1 MKSGGIQDSD
11 VTAAEHIKTVPSFC
25 YNCVAGPCLMKVKVK
40 DGVACEI
47 LPNLDAE
54 GIHPANGRCC
64 VKAYGAVQ
72 KTYNPNRVLAP
83 MKRTNPKKGRDEDPG
98 FVPISWD
105 EALDTIAGRL
115 CDIQRRGLE
124 DEAGLPRVAAT
135 FGMGGTPVSYMG
147 TFPALLA
154 AWGPVDF
161 SFGSGQGV
169 KCVHAEHLYGEYW
182 HRAFIVCADT
192 PHTNF
197 ILNFGGNVE
206 ATGGTCA
213 VTRHADARIRG
224 VKRINIEPH
233 MSVTAA
239 ASAEW
244 VPIRPKTDN
253 ALMFALLNV
262 MLHEHERDA
271 LDLPFLRDRTA
282 CPYLVGPRGLYLR
295 DAETRK
301 PLAWDV
307 GTACA
312 VPFDTPGATFALE
325 GRFTVARAIDVGPDD
340 DVADYE
346 SVGAATVMS
355 TLVEHMAPFTPEWA
369 SRICDVPA
377 ETMRR
382 LAAEYL
388 NNACV
393 GETIEIDGRTLPYR
407 PVAVTLGKNVNNGW
421 GAYDCVWARTVLAM
435 LVGALEVPGGTIGTT
450 TRLNRPQS
458 DRLKSVTPGPD
469 GFMATDLNP
478 TDRDNWAANP
488 TGRNAHTTLI
498 PIVGN
503 SGWSQALGPTHL
515 AWMFTSAPPE
525 NWPAPTYPD
534 LWFIYRSNPSISFF
548 DNDAL
553 ADHVARMP
561 FTVAFA
567 YTPDESNHMADIL
580 LPDATDLESM
590 QLIRMGGTKFV
601 EQLWRHQGVV
611 LRQPAVEPCGEAR
624 DFTWIA
630 TELAR
635 RTGLLEG
642 YNTAINRGAGGMPL
656 AGRDY
661 DYALAPDETYA
672 VDEIWDRTCK
682 AATAKYSNGAEVH
695 GLDWFRDHGFFV
707 VPFEQLDWYLYPTIV
722 DRQLRFELPYQER
735 LFRVGQELGNRLHE
749 NGIHWWDEQLGE
761 YAPLPHWCNVLDI
774 WDRAV
779 TRLGSDPAEFPLWLI
794 STKSMQYAAGNNVSI
809 QLMDEVSQNVRGH
822 GRILINTTTAAD
834 LGLAQDDWVEV
845 RSPVAKTRGRVAISQ
860 GVRPDTVVV
869 PGQFGHWATPFA
881 KDLGFPSLNK
891 LAPMSLDLTDST
903 GSGAD
908 MVRVSITP
916 VGGAA

>member
-1 MKSGGIQDSD
+1 MKQEQD
-11 VTAAEHIKTVPSFC
+11 IRTVPSFC

-47 LPNLDAE
+47 LPNFDAE

-64 VKAYGAVQ
+64 VKAYGTVQ
-72 KTYNPNRVLAP
+72 KTYNPGRVLTP
-83 MKRTNPKKGRDEDPG
+83 MKRTNPNKGRNEDPG

-105 EALDTIAGRL
+105 EALDTICDRL
-115 CDIQRRGLE
+115 ATIREKGLI

-147 TFPALLA
+147 TFPAFLS

-192 PHTNF
+192 PHTRY
-197 ILNFGGNVE
+197 IVSFGANVE

-213 VTRHADARIRG
+213 VTRHADARVRG
-224 VKRINIEPH
+224 VKRVNIEPH

-239 ASAEW
+239 ASSEW
-244 VPIRPKTDN
+244 VPIKPKTDN
-253 ALMFALLNV
+253 AFMFAMLHSI
-262 MLHEHERDA
+262 LHEHPRDS
-271 LDLPFLRDRTA
+271 LDIPFLSERTA
-282 CPYLVGPRGLYLR
+282 SPYLVGPRGLYLR
-295 DAETRK
+295 DARSKK
-301 PLAWDV
+301 PLVWDLNRK
-307 GTACA
+307 CA
-312 VPFDTPGATFALE
+312 VPFDTPATEMALE
-325 GRFTVARAIDVGPDD
+325 GQFRIEHAIDVGADD
-340 DVADYE
+340 DVATYDDVE
-346 SVGAATVMS
+346 AETVLTKMVTHLEPS
-355 TLVEHMAPFTPEWA
+355 TPEWA
-369 SRICDVPA
+369 GKICDVPA
-377 ETMRR
+377 ETIRR
-382 LAAEYL
+382 IAAEYL
-388 NNACV
+388 DHACI
-393 GETIEIDGRTLPYR
+393 GETIEIDGKTLPYR

-421 GAYDCVWARTVLAM
+421 GSYDCVWARTVLAM

-458 DRLKSVTPGPD
+458 NRLKSVTPGVD
-469 GFMATDLNP
+469 GFMKTNLNATDKE
-478 TDRDNWAANP
+478 NWAANP
-488 TGRNAHTTLI
+488 TGRNAHTTLV

-515 AWMFTSAPPE
+515 AWMFTRNPPD

-534 LWFIYRSNPSISFF
+534 VWFIYRSNPSISFF
-548 DNDAL
+548 DTDEL
-553 ADHVARMP
+553 AECVAQMP
-561 FTVAFA
+561 FIVAFA

-601 EQLWRHQGVV
+601 EQLWKYQGVV
-611 LRQPAVEPCGEAR
+611 LRQPAVEPQGEAR

-642 YNTAINRGAGGMPL
+642 YNSAINRGAGGMAL
-656 AGRDY
+656 QGEGY
-661 DYALAPDETYA
+661 DFSLAPDTAYE
-672 VDEIWDRTCK
+672 VNEIWDRSCK
-682 AATAKYSNGAEVH
+682 AATAKYSNGKEIH
-695 GLDWFRDHGFFV
+695 GLDWFEENGFFV
-707 VPFEQLDWYLYPTIV
+707 VPFKQVDWYLHPTMV
-722 DRQLRFELPYQER
+722 DQGLRYELPYQER
-735 LFRVGQELGNRLHE
+735 LLRVGQELQNRLHE
-749 NGIHWWDEQLGE
+749 KGIHWWDEQLKE
-761 YAPLPHWCNVLDI
+761 YAALPHWCDVQAT

-779 TRLGSDPAEFPLWLI
+779 ANMGADPLEFPLWLI
-794 STKSMQYAAGNNVSI
+794 STKSMQYASGNNVSI

-822 GRILINTTTAAD
+822 GRILINTQTAST
-834 LGLAQDDWVEV
+834 LGLKQDDWVEL
-845 RSPVAKTRGRVAISQ
+845 RSPIAKTRGRVAISQ
-860 GVRPDTVVV
+860 GIRPDTLVV

-881 KDLGFPSLNK
+881 KDLKFPSLNK

-908 MVRVSITP
+908 MVRVSLTP
-916 VGGAA
+916 LGDAA